1 MLYIRV
7 HDQAGGAIGVEAVE
21 SPCFCRWQHSNHMM
35 VCCDRA
41 EAQYLISADGERRYA
56 IGGQMPTGEPE
67 PWAEEI
73 TRAEFEAEREPVP
86 EPEEE
91 ETIQEQDEQQDEQ
104 DERPMTRAE
113 LTERLKELESDRDFL
128 ASCILEMS
136 EVVYG

>member
-7 HDQAGGAIGVEAVE
+7 HDQAGGVTGVEAVE
-21 SPCFCRWQHSNHMM
+21 SPCFCRWQHSNSMM

-56 IGGQMPTGEPE
+56 VGGQMPTGEPE

-73 TRAEFEAEREPVP
+73 TQAEFEAEREPVP

-91 ETIQEQDEQQDEQ
+91 EPIQEQEEQ
-104 DERPMTRAE
+104 PMTRAE
-113 LTERLKELESDRDFL
+113 LTERVEQLQAKVQELSEMNEL
-128 ASCILEMS
+128 MIGAVMEMS
-136 EVVYG
+136 EIAYA